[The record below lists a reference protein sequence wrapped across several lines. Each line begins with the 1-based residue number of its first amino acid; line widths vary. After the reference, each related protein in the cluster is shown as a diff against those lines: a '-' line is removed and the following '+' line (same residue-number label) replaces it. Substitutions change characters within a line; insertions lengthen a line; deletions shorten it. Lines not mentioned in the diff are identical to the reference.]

1 MSEFKFACPHC
12 QQHMT
17 VDDSWIGHAI
27 ACPGCQ
33 NQITVPAPLNAPTP
47 VAAAPPQPG
56 PESPQAS
63 GAMRPESPSG
73 GGGKTLVIAAIV
85 GVLAVAGAGVGGFLF
100 MKSKKGGSGEDSP
113 VSAGANGGDSGGMD
127 MGMGTGSGSSSAGQS
142 ADGASPV
149 AVSGDFP
156 TEHSWPQWRGPN
168 RDGISTEKGLAKQWP
183 AGGPPLVWKASG
195 CGGGFSSVAVAG
207 GRVFTM
213 GDGGQASAVHCFEE
227 ATGRKLWSSQPLGR
241 TGGNYEGTKSTPTVD
256 GDRVYALGQFGDLVC
271 LNVSDGSDVWRKNL
285 TRDFSGQ
292 FSRWNYS
299 ESVLVDEGRLVVSP
313 GGRGGLML
321 ALNKADASP
330 IWRTREWTDEVQYVS
345 PMISNLGG
353 RKQYIQLTQRV
364 LAGVDAETGRIVW
377 SAQRPGKTAVIPTP
391 VVYNNIVFVT
401 SGYGVGC
408 NAFQVGGSGG
418 RMSARQIY
426 ANRDLV
432 NHHGG
437 VVLVDQHV
445 YGHSDGRGGGQWK
458 CMDVTNG
465 NVLWS
470 AGGVGKGAV
479 VYADGH
485 LYCRS
490 EGRAGT
496 MALVE
501 ATSGGYEEKGRFD
514 PPDRSGREAWAHPVV
529 VNGKLFLRDQDV
541 LLCFDVRG

>member
-1 MSEFKFACPHC
+1 M
-12 QQHMT
+12 
-17 VDDSWIGHAI
+17 
-27 ACPGCQ
+27 
-33 NQITVPAPLNAPTP
+33 
-47 VAAAPPQPG
+47 
-56 PESPQAS
+56 
-63 GAMRPESPSG
+63 
-73 GGGKTLVIAAIV
+73 IAAIV
-85 GVLAVAGAGVGGFLF
+85 GVVAVVGAGVGGFLF
-100 MKSKKGGSGEDSP
+100 MQSKKGDGPGSPAAQGL
-113 VSAGANGGDSGGMD
+113 NGGASDGGGMD
-127 MGMGTGSGSSSAGQS
+127 MGMGMGMGMEQGGASGGPSAG
-142 ADGASPV
+142 GATAV

-168 RDGISTEKGLAKQWP
+168 RDGLSTEKGLAKQWP
-183 AGGPPLVWKASG
+183 AGGPPLVWKANG

-227 ATGRKLWSSQPLGR
+227 ATGNKIWSSQPLGR

-299 ESVLVDEGRLVVSP
+299 ESVLVDEDRLIVSP

-330 IWRTREWTDEVQYVS
+330 LWRTREWTDEVQYVS
-345 PMISNLGG
+345 PMIANLGG

-391 VVYNNIVFVT
+391 VVHNNIVFVT

-426 ANRDLV
+426 ANRELV

-437 VVLVDQHV
+437 VVLVDRHV
-445 YGHSDGRGGGQWK
+445 FGHSDGRGGGQWK
-458 CMDVTNG
+458 CLDVANG

-470 AGGVGKGAV
+470 EGGVGKGAV

-496 MALVE
+496 VALVE
-501 ATSGGYEEKGRFD
+501 ATPNGYVEKGRFD
-514 PPDRSGREAWAHPVV
+514 QPDRSGREAWAHPVV
-529 VNGKLFLRDQDV
+529 VNGRLFLRDQDV

>member
-1 MSEFKFACPHC
+1 MSDFNFSCPHC
-12 QQHMT
+12 NQHMT
-17 VDDSWIGHAI
+17 VDESWIGHAI

-33 NQITVPAPLNAPTP
+33 NQITVPAPLNAPAAQP
-47 VAAAPPQPG
+47 ERAAQEAAQPDIEMAAP
-56 PESPQAS
+56 SS
-63 GAMRPESPSG
+63 SS
-73 GGGKTLVIAAIV
+73 GGGKTIVIAAII
-85 GVLAVAGAGVGGFLF
+85 GVTAVAGAGVGGFLF
-100 MKSKKGGSGEDSP
+100 MKSKKGAAAGPSAESSGSQPD
-113 VSAGANGGDSGGMD
+113 NGSMSMD
-127 MGMGTGSGSSSAGQS
+127 MGGGNQ
-142 ADGASPV
+142 GANV
-149 AVSGDFP
+149 AAPATMPAASGDFP
-156 TEHSWPQWRGPN
+156 TENSWPQWRGPN
-168 RDGISTEKGLAKQWP
+168 RDGISTEKGLATQWP
-183 AGGPPLVWKASG
+183 AGGPPLVWKANG

-227 ATGRKLWSSQPLGR
+227 STGRKLWSSQPLGR

-271 LNVSDGSDVWRKNL
+271 LNVSDGGDVWRKNL

-292 FSRWNYS
+292 FSQWNYS
-299 ESVLVDEGRLVVSP
+299 ESVLVDEGRLGV
-313 GGRGGLML
+313 
-321 ALNKADASP
+321 
-330 IWRTREWTDEVQYVS
+330 
-345 PMISNLGG
+345 
-353 RKQYIQLTQRV
+353 RKQYIQLTHRV
-364 LAGVDAETGRIVW
+364 VAGVDAETGRIVW

-418 RMSARQIY
+418 RMAARQIY

-445 YGHSDGRGGGQWK
+445 YGHSDRGDWT

-465 NVLWS
+465 RVVWRDR
-470 AGGVGKGAV
+470 GVRKGAV

-485 LYCRS
+485 LYCRGES
-490 EGRAGT
+490 GQGT
-496 MALVE
+496 VALVE
-501 ATSGGYEEKGRFD
+501 ATPNGYVEKGRFD
-514 PPDRSGREAWAHPVV
+514 QPDRSGKQTWAHPVV
-529 VNGKLFLRDQDV
+529 VNGRLFLRDQDV